1 MAQSLRLDGLDLVH
15 VQVQFSCFR
24 RNVLGNFT
32 QLGPAAAN
40 NGAGASALWR
50 AVILTKASLIIQFG
64 AAKLERWHV
73 LQWNVLDTSR
83 AGAAGRSSAQFLFFF
98 PQPIAK
104 PGHVAIAVQRVAQN
118 IPVDPIHFKT
128 SPKAI
133 NTVPI
138 KTAPTNSR
146 TSIYLQRSERSQVI
160 KRPRGDAR
168 DFILEQR
175 PKKEMGVNRR
185 VPSSRYETKQK
196 KQNIFNTI
204 IFEKRVRLTESASWP
219 GQ

>member
-146 TSIYLQRSERSQVI
+146 TSKIYLQRSERSQVI

-196 KQNIFNTI
+196 NQNIFNTI
-204 IFEKRVRLTESASWP
+204 IFEKRVRLTESAS
-219 GQ
+219 

>member
-204 IFEKRVRLTESASWP
+204 IFEKRVRLTESAS
-219 GQ
+219 